1 MLQESEVWAIMRGAA
16 TVAQTTPP
24 LHGETIEH
32 EVVMGDLMVVA
43 GGANVAVSDAT
54 DDFVVRRL
62 AETCAHNQHAQMMEL
77 RLQEDG
83 LAG

>member
-1 MLQESEVWAIMRGAA
+1 MASKANS
-16 TVAQTTPP
+16 
-24 LHGETIEH
+24 
-32 EVVMGDLMVVA
+32 
-43 GGANVAVSDAT
+43 ANVTVSDAT

-83 LAG
+83 ETR